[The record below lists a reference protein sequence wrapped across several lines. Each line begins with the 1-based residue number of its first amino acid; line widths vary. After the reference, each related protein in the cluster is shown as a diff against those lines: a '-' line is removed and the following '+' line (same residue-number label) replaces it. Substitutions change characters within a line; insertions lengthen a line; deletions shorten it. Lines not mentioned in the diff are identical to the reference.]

1 LKIVRVS
8 ATPLNIPVT
17 VDVVGLNKQTSLS
30 LCLTEIETDT
40 GLVGH
45 GMTAI
50 TEEEIIAAAV
60 REVAGPA
67 LIGEDP
73 MATER
78 LWDKLYW
85 LLSPRGQTGY
95 ASHTIAALDIALWD
109 LKAKALGQP
118 LWRLLGGARAKVPVY
133 ATFGFGFF
141 ERDQLAAAAKLWVS
155 QGFQRL
161 KMTVGNH
168 ALARRDE
175 PRPLDEVIAEDVR
188 RVAAVREAVGPR
200 REAVRR
206 CQLRPRPVPRHRAG
220 ASHRALRHRFFEEP
234 LTQNDVRQMAQ
245 LRARTRIPLA
255 CGQNEGLAF
264 RFRDLL
270 VNQAADVLQPNVT
283 ISGGYSQCLKIA
295 GMAQAFNV
303 PIDNGGAWPFHNMH
317 LHAGVSNGGL
327 VEYHYVAVQM
337 LKQIF
342 DGLPV
347 PDRAGSRCPRR
358 RAWASRPMPNAC
370 ANWRS
375 CRPRTARARPEQEV
389 PDEASTRFFPATFL
403 HDRAAQTAGDPN
415 NGDTMKD
422 QTSDP
427 PATPAGA
434 ARAAGSGPGAWPRAL
449 AVPTAWAQQKYP
461 DKPIRLV
468 VGYSAGGGV
477 DAVARLLGTRLST
490 VLGQQVLVENRTGAT
505 GLIAAD
511 LVAKAPP
518 DGYTLMM
525 GDSAL
530 LIAKLLQPKIAIDPL
545 TSFKPVAGAF
555 ISPLMIV
562 TGNDFPA
569 KTPAELVKELKAHPA
584 RYSFATSGV
593 GTVQHL
599 GFEMLK
605 QSTGSTWCTCRTAA
619 RRRSCPT

>member
-1 LKIVRVS
+1 MKITRVS

-17 VDVVGLNKQTSLS
+17 IDVLGLNKQTSLS

-67 LIGEDP
+67 LVGEDP

-78 LWDKLYW
+78 LWEKLYW

-109 LKAKALGQP
+109 LKGKALGQP
-118 LWRLLGGARAKVPVY
+118 LWRLLGGARSKVPVY

-155 QGFQRL
+155 QGFRRL
-161 KMTVGNH
+161 KMTVGGH

-175 PRPLDEVIAEDVR
+175 PRPIDEVIAEDVR
-188 RVAAVREAVGPR
+188 RVAAVREAVGPEVKLYVDANCGLDLFHATELAR
-200 REAVRR
+200 RIE
-206 CQLRPRPVPRHRAG
+206 PYG
-220 ASHRALRHRFFEEP
+220 ISFFEEP

-245 LRARTRIPLA
+245 LRSRTSIPLA

-317 LHAGVSNGGL
+317 LHAGVSNGGMA
-327 VEYHYVAVQM
+327 EYHYVAVQM

-347 PDRAGSRCPRR
+347 PQDGWLHLPETPGLGFA
-358 RAWASRPMPNAC
+358 PNAE
-370 ANWRS
+370 RV
-375 CRPRTARARPEQEV
+375 RE
-389 PDEASTRFFPATFL
+389 L
-403 HDRAAQTAGDPN
+403 
-415 NGDTMKD
+415 
-422 QTSDP
+422 
-427 PATPAGA
+427 
-434 ARAAGSGPGAWPRAL
+434 
-449 AVPTAWAQQKYP
+449 
-461 DKPIRLV
+461 
-468 VGYSAGGGV
+468 
-477 DAVARLLGTRLST
+477 
-490 VLGQQVLVENRTGAT
+490 
-505 GLIAAD
+505 
-511 LVAKAPP
+511 
-518 DGYTLMM
+518 
-525 GDSAL
+525 
-530 LIAKLLQPKIAIDPL
+530 AKLP
-545 TSFKPVAGAF
+545 TSHGKG
-555 ISPLMIV
+555 
-562 TGNDFPA
+562 
-569 KTPAELVKELKAHPA
+569 KA
-584 RYSFATSGV
+584 
-593 GTVQHL
+593 
-599 GFEMLK
+599 
-605 QSTGSTWCTCRTAA
+605 
-619 RRRSCPT
+619 

>member
-1 LKIVRVS
+1 MKIVRVS

-17 VDVVGLNKQTSLS
+17 IDVVGLNKQTSLS

-67 LIGEDP
+67 LLGEDP

-78 LWDKLYW
+78 LWEKLYW

-109 LKAKALGQP
+109 IKARALGQP

-188 RVAAVREAVGPR
+188 RVAAVREAVGPDVKLYVDANCGLDLFHAT
-200 REAVRR
+200 ELA
-206 CQLRPRPVPRHRAG
+206 HRIEPYG
-220 ASHRALRHRFFEEP
+220 ISFFEEP

-245 LRARTRIPLA
+245 LRSRTRIPLA

-283 ISGGYSQCLKIA
+283 ISGGYSQVLKIA

-327 VEYHYVAVQM
+327 VEYHYVAV
-337 LKQIF
+337 
-342 DGLPV
+342 
-347 PDRAGSRCPRR
+347 
-358 RAWASRPMPNAC
+358 
-370 ANWRS
+370 
-375 CRPRTARARPEQEV
+375 
-389 PDEASTRFFPATFL
+389 
-403 HDRAAQTAGDPN
+403 
-415 NGDTMKD
+415 
-422 QTSDP
+422 
-427 PATPAGA
+427 
-434 ARAAGSGPGAWPRAL
+434 
-449 AVPTAWAQQKYP
+449 
-461 DKPIRLV
+461 
-468 VGYSAGGGV
+468 
-477 DAVARLLGTRLST
+477 
-490 VLGQQVLVENRTGAT
+490 
-505 GLIAAD
+505 
-511 LVAKAPP
+511 
-518 DGYTLMM
+518 
-525 GDSAL
+525 
-530 LIAKLLQPKIAIDPL
+530 
-545 TSFKPVAGAF
+545 
-555 ISPLMIV
+555 
-562 TGNDFPA
+562 
-569 KTPAELVKELKAHPA
+569 
-584 RYSFATSGV
+584 
-593 GTVQHL
+593 
-599 GFEMLK
+599 
-605 QSTGSTWCTCRTAA
+605 
-619 RRRSCPT
+619 